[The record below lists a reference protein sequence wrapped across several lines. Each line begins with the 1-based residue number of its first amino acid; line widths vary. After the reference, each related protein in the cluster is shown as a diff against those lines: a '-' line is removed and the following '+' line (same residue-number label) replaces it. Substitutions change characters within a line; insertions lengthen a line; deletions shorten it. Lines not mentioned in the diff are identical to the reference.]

1 MIENKKYLSRT
12 ISLGFLL
19 SIVALGVGIISII
32 GYREEWWRQ
41 FKAFYIFGWA
51 TFIAIA
57 SLIIL
62 LIGIFKNFKN
72 KQKKIFALSVV
83 SILFNL
89 PILTGAF
96 LFNYTATLYPPIND
110 ISTDTKDPPS
120 YWNMPSPM
128 EYPEEK
134 FASMQHEFYPDL
146 IPLKI
151 KQNPKKVFEKALK
164 IVKNDGWKLVSKDEE
179 EGQIEAVASSLFFGF
194 KDEVV
199 IRIKKSKDGT
209 IVDVRSRS
217 RIGKIDRGANARRI
231 RKFIKA
237 LKE

>member
-1 MIENKKYLSRT
+1 MIPNKKYLST
-12 ISLGFLL
+12 TVSLGFLL
-19 SIVALGVGIISII
+19 SIAAACVGIIAII

-41 FKAFYIFGWA
+41 FKAFYLFGWA
-51 TFIAIA
+51 TFIAIS
-57 SLIIL
+57 SLIVL
-62 LIGIFKNFKN
+62 AIGVFKNFKN
-72 KQKKIFALSVV
+72 KQKKIFGLSILGV
-83 SILFNL
+83 LFNL

-110 ISTDTKDPPS
+110 ISTDTKNPPS
-120 YWNMPSPM
+120 YWNVPNPM

-134 FASMQHEFYPDL
+134 FANIQHKFYPDL
-146 IPLKI
+146 IPI
-151 KQNPKKVFEKALK
+151 KLTQSPEKVFEKALK
-164 IVKNDGWKLVSKDEE
+164 IVRSDGWKLVSKDKE

-199 IRIKKSKDGT
+199 IRIKESKGKT